1 MTLDLDARQRAMLQE
16 MGIAVWA
23 PAAREAAPVSAP
35 VLTPASSAP
44 SAPIEAPTPPASAH
58 AAVPRAD
65 TGAAGLAT
73 PHAPAPAHTAA
84 PAQRPAAPPSPPSAA
99 NATPAAGA
107 AALVLH
113 EPVAIYAQ
121 ADPAVTPSDLG
132 AGWLIVLESAT
143 PHEPL
148 AGDAGKLLD
157 NMLRAMRLHR
167 HPRTWVAALERAQ
180 PVQPGAGAEPAAA
193 LAQALAAVRPS
204 MVLLLGLGAARS
216 VLGSREPLGRLR
228 AGVHQITGPDGTPVP
243 AVVSYDPAYLLRAP
257 DAKAAAWADLCRSL
271 AIVRGAPSPSNST
284 IDGRTAASAC
294 ASAAAGSAP

>member
-23 PAAREAAPVSAP
+23 PQARESAPVSTA
-35 VLTPASSAP
+35 VTAP
-44 SAPIEAPTPPASAH
+44 STAPPGAPLAAPAPSASAH

-65 TGAAGLAT
+65 TGAADPA
-73 PHAPAPAHTAA
+73 PRAPVHAPATAQTPA
-84 PAQRPAAPPSPPSAA
+84 PAQRPVAPPAPTSPAASAA
-99 NATPAAGA
+99 TAAGA
-107 AALVLH
+107 ATLVLH
-113 EPVAIYAQ
+113 APLAVYAQ
-121 ADPAVTPSDLG
+121 ADPAATPSDLG

-180 PVQPGAGAEPAAA
+180 PGQPGAGAEPAAA

-228 AGVHQITGPDGTPVP
+228 AGVHQITAPDGTPVP

-271 AIVRGAPSPSNST
+271 AIVRGA
-284 IDGRTAASAC
+284 G
-294 ASAAAGSAP
+294 AGAG